1 MPSRLEITQQVL
13 AQLAQLGDKSEWNL
27 TQAMRS
33 WWRAGD
39 GWGLQLSTTG
49 YGVFQLIE
57 RPQWAFEL
65 TDPVTGAE
73 IVRMDRYLEQPWA
86 LVRFPPRRLG
96 SLVLFDSSQAM
107 WLKLMG
113 DFAEWNRGLD
123 SDAKYTQRR
132 L

>member
-1 MPSRLEITQQVL
+1 MPSRLEITQQV
-13 AQLAQLGDKSEWNL
+13 LAQLGDKSEWNL

-33 WWRAGD
+33 WWRAGE

-49 YGVFQLIE
+49 YGVFRLIE
-57 RPQWAFEL
+57 CPQWHFEL

-86 LVRFPPRRLG
+86 LVRTRAQSRAA
-96 SLVLFDSSQAM
+96 LVLFDSAQAM